1 MAKVTG
7 KYFPKSRLSIVTIND
22 KHGFFTGTASCHP
35 EDTPNEITGC
45 TIAERRA
52 TKKRLK
58 ARCNNL
64 RIKINT
70 LKSFEKEIINY
81 DSEYKDHPIINRLHI
96 TIKAYKNE
104 LDETLSTI
112 ENLKNQEKI
121 DKKIR
126 EKIRSKKSK

>member
-1 MAKVTG
+1 MAKIEGT
-7 KYFPKSRLSIVTIND
+7 YFPNARLSVVTISD
-22 KHGFFTGTASCHP
+22 KHGSYVGTASCHP
-35 EDTPNEITGC
+35 KDTPNEITGC
-45 TIAERRA
+45 NIAERRA

-81 DSEYKDHPIINRLHI
+81 ASEYKDHFIINRLHI

-112 ENLKNQEKI
+112 ENLKNQEKV
-121 DKKIR
+121 DRKIR